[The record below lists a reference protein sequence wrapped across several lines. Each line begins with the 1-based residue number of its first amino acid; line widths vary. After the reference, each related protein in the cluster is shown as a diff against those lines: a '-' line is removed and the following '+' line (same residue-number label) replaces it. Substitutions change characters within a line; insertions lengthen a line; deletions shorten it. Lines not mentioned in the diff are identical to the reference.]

1 MEGMNCLR
9 FGTLLCLFACVHGYA
24 YFRWVS
30 HFTHFN
36 SNNTG
41 AQDFRKKNGAKTKLT
56 FEKKLI
62 VEEAKWLSLD
72 KDNIEMYR
80 KSYENLR
87 HISFA
92 FRGRIPNGHKVP
104 HPCNPTSDKWV
115 AVGHMLSGGRG
126 PRNPF
131 GDDFAANGNVSDLCI
146 FF

>member
-1 MEGMNCLR
+1 
-9 FGTLLCLFACVHGYA
+9 
-24 YFRWVS
+24 
-30 HFTHFN
+30 
-36 SNNTG
+36 
-41 AQDFRKKNGAKTKLT
+41 
-56 FEKKLI
+56 
-62 VEEAKWLSLD
+62 
-72 KDNIEMYR
+72 MYR

-131 GDDFAANGNVSDLCI
+131 GDDFAANGNVSDSLFI
-146 FF
+146 FFFTKPFKVNLDIR

>member
-1 MEGMNCLR
+1 
-9 FGTLLCLFACVHGYA
+9 
-24 YFRWVS
+24 
-30 HFTHFN
+30 
-36 SNNTG
+36 
-41 AQDFRKKNGAKTKLT
+41 
-56 FEKKLI
+56 
-62 VEEAKWLSLD
+62 
-72 KDNIEMYR
+72 MYR

-131 GDDFAANGNVSDLCI
+131 GDDFAANGNVSDSL
-146 FF
+146 FFFFTKPFKVNLDIRKCCHENRFILFH

>member
-1 MEGMNCLR
+1 MKKKI
-9 FGTLLCLFACVHGYA
+9 
-24 YFRWVS
+24 
-30 HFTHFN
+30 N
-36 SNNTG
+36 SW
-41 AQDFRKKNGAKTKLT
+41 RS
-56 FEKKLI
+56 EK
-62 VEEAKWLSLD
+62 LSLD
-72 KDNIEMYR
+72 KDNKEMYR

-131 GDDFAANGNVSDLCI
+131 GDDFAANGNVSDSLFN
-146 FF
+146 FFYQTLQS

>member
-1 MEGMNCLR
+1 MLKTFE
-9 FGTLLCLFACVHGYA
+9 
-24 YFRWVS
+24 
-30 HFTHFN
+30 
-36 SNNTG
+36 
-41 AQDFRKKNGAKTKLT
+41 KKNGAKTKLT

-72 KDNIEMYR
+72 KDNNEMYR

-131 GDDFAANGNVSDLCI
+131 GDDFAANGNVSDLYI